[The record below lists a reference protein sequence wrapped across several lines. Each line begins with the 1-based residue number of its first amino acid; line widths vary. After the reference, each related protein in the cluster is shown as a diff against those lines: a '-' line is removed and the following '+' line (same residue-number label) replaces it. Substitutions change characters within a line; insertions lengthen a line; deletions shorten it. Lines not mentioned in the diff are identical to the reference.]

1 MTQYRKAG
9 MRTFYKV
16 ADDGTV
22 IKVLNKHSLS
32 QVTVCL
38 NDIIMQD
45 ALDQQ
50 DTKEISEAEFN
61 EQYNI
66 AKQRLLNQSV
76 I

>member
-22 IKVLNKHSLS
+22 TKILNKELLS
-32 QVTVCL
+32 QVTVCKNYL
-38 NDIIMQD
+38 VKAD
-45 ALDQQ
+45 ALDPQ

-61 EQYNI
+61 EQYEI